1 MRGRGREEV
10 RERGA
15 IIKAESWRAFEE
27 RKTWASHHI
36 TSYDITQRNKH
47 RYRKSM
53 RYQRIIPVITAEKSD
68 KICPTKSSTHV
79 RYS

>member
-1 MRGRGREEV
+1 MRERGRMRGRGREEV

-36 TSYDITQRNKH
+36 TSH
-47 RYRKSM
+47 RMTSHS
-53 RYQRIIPVITAEKSD
+53 VINTGIERA
-68 KICPTKSSTHV
+68 
-79 RYS
+79 